1 MRAMQRLLL
10 LAEFVLLAR
19 CQKLQVDISPQLEK
33 IFLGDLIRLRCDS
46 SNGSEVKWY
55 MNGTEQNQR
64 SHTLKIE
71 VATLKHSG
79 IYQCERGTLKSDDYP
94 ITVQDYVPKASLTI
108 RTGQPVVRKGG
119 SVILQLD
126 HEDGVKGW
134 KCWVNT
140 GEQTQKVPMR
150 RSLEKAVRVVFQTHR
165 LEAPESVFWCTGTQ
179 QLRSNQILVRTSVS
193 EQYVALEMYP
203 LPAVVG
209 ESLTLKCLVW
219 GAERIIRAV
228 FYKDTKSI
236 QESQQFTYHIDN
248 VTDSTG
254 GRYKCE
260 ATYTYKQ
267 HSAGPPYQVF
277 SDEQNVFVQVSPMRA
292 VLVSAGSSMSCSCLR
307 CRANGTYHWY
317 IYHGEGW
324 LLMSSRQR
332 VMTPEK
338 SGTYAC
344 RMVWTEGRSALS
356 NVHIYQSKSIP
367 MSIVVI
373 LVLLVVVGLGVC
385 FCFIIKRRNTTD
397 QVYEDVPLRSRD
409 TADGG
414 YDVLKKRPQG
424 EGEYDTLQPGA
435 SGEQP
440 KEGEYQA
447 LKKGE
452 ATEYDTLQP
461 GASGEQAKEGEYQA
475 LKKGEATE
483 YDTLQPKA
491 PGEQAKEGEYQ
502 ALKKGEASEYDTLQ
516 PGASGEQAKGGEY
529 EALKKGEATEGVYHT
544 LGMGGA
550 EGGE

>member
-1 MRAMQRLLL
+1 MRAIQRLLL

-33 IFLGDLIRLRCDS
+33 IFLGDLIRVRCGS
-46 SNGSEVKWY
+46 STGSEVKWY
-55 MNGTEQNQR
+55 MNDTKQNQR

-79 IYQCERGTLKSDDYP
+79 IYRCERDGLKSDDYS

-108 RTGQPVVRKGG
+108 KTGQPVVRKGG

-150 RSLEKAVRVVFQTHR
+150 RSHEEAVSVVFQTYR
-165 LEAPESVFWCTGTQ
+165 LEVQESVFWCTGTQ
-179 QLRSNQILVRTSVS
+179 QLRSNQIRVRTSVS
-193 EQYVALEMYP
+193 EQYVAFEMYP

-228 FYKDTKSI
+228 FYKDNATF
-236 QESQQFTYHIDN
+236 QQSQQLTHQINN

-267 HSAGPPYQVF
+267 HSAGPPYQVV
-277 SDEQNVFVQVSPMRA
+277 SDEQNVFVQVSPTRA
-292 VLVSAGSSMSCSCLR
+292 DLNVSAASSMLCSCQR
-307 CRANGTYHWY
+307 CRANGTYRWY
-317 IYHGEGW
+317 IHHGEGW
-324 LLMSSRQR
+324 QLMSSRQE

-356 NVHIYQSKSIP
+356 NIHIYLSKPIP
-367 MSIVVI
+367 ISTVIIVIAVFLALVFGYIIFVI
-373 LVLLVVVGLGVC
+373 Y
-385 FCFIIKRRNTTD
+385 KRNTI
-397 QVYEDVPLRSRD
+397 VGRYEVAQEGPSR
-409 TADGG
+409 
-414 YDVLKKRPQG
+414 R
-424 EGEYDTLQPGA
+424 
-435 SGEQP
+435 
-440 KEGEYQA
+440 
-447 LKKGE
+447 E
-452 ATEYDTLQP
+452 AQMCVAVSSL
-461 GASGEQAKEGEYQA
+461 
-475 LKKGEATE
+475 
-483 YDTLQPKA
+483 
-491 PGEQAKEGEYQ
+491 
-502 ALKKGEASEYDTLQ
+502 
-516 PGASGEQAKGGEY
+516 
-529 EALKKGEATEGVYHT
+529 
-544 LGMGGA
+544 
-550 EGGE
+550 